1 MDDTPPPLAAAVGV
15 DATPQPDSA
24 HTAWRCVP
32 RARTRTSGR
41 WLTPARLNGVPL
53 LPPAMPPHA
62 FRLHATLIL
71 KAGAEANPPEPL
83 AAVLA
88 EGCQL
93 L

>member
-1 MDDTPPPLAAAVGV
+1 MPLGAVAKAAKFIIV
-15 DATPQPDSA
+15 
-24 HTAWRCVP
+24 
-32 RARTRTSGR
+32 
-41 WLTPARLNGVPL
+41 L
-53 LPPAMPPHA
+53 